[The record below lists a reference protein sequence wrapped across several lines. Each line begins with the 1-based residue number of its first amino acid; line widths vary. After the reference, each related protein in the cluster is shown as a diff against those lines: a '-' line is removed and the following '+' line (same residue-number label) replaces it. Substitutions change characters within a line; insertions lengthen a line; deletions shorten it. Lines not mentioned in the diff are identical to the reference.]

1 MMASISGESGG
12 SDTAPENSGGGTREA
27 SLPLAYNE
35 CQEAVKRLTDFLSHE
50 LGPDEEV
57 RVREHLH
64 VCRGCFAKFHFEEAL
79 LRTIRERV
87 QTIQAPADLRAR
99 ILALI
104 VPPAPPG
111 NENE

>member
-1 MMASISGESGG
+1 MTDS
-12 SDTAPENSGGGTREA
+12 TPEDGVPEPR
-27 SLPLAYNE
+27 LPIAYNE

-64 VCRGCFAKFHFEEAL
+64 VCRGCFAKFHFEETL
-79 LRTIRERV
+79 LHTIRERV

-99 ILALI
+99 ILGLI
-104 VPPAPPG
+104 IPAAGPG
-111 NENE
+111 DENV